1 MKRNKTIFISI
12 RPTICL
18 YVQIPDM
25 ITNFLNC
32 PLKSNNTLN
41 YSSAMWCKARQVQLF
56 YQTHIPSF
64 LSILTIL
71 VATSEYNLLL
81 Y

>member
-1 MKRNKTIFISI
+1 
-12 RPTICL
+12 
-18 YVQIPDM
+18 M

-41 YSSAMWCKARQVQLF
+41 YSSIAMWCKARRVQLF

-71 VATSEYNLLL
+71 VATS
-81 Y
+81 